1 MELIVKHEVLCVTSI
16 FIILGIQA
24 DRVCITEQVPEYI
37 LVCLVSMGQSAVRQ
51 ETNSTA
57 RRAIVEYFFINIYM
71 IVNKKLIMRSLNK
84 IRGSNCIPLP
94 SRNLGPIATLLLHY
108 SLPITADKD
117 PHLHK
122 YLLKTCTILRHRIN
136 KLFFNFYINLT
147 FISNLLFS
155 LIFLNSNCF
164 LCGFSTLLNSAI
176 FEFKLS
182 GIVLQRN
189 LLLVCNP
196 DGG

>member
-1 MELIVKHEVLCVTSI
+1 MIVKHEILCVTSI

-24 DRVCITEQVPEYI
+24 DRVYITEQLPEYI

-108 SLPITADKD
+108 SLPITADKG
-117 PHLHK
+117 PHLYK
-122 YLLKTCTILRHRIN
+122 YLRKTCTILRHRIN

-147 FISNLLFS
+147 FI
-155 LIFLNSNCF
+155 
-164 LCGFSTLLNSAI
+164 
-176 FEFKLS
+176 
-182 GIVLQRN
+182 
-189 LLLVCNP
+189 
-196 DGG
+196 